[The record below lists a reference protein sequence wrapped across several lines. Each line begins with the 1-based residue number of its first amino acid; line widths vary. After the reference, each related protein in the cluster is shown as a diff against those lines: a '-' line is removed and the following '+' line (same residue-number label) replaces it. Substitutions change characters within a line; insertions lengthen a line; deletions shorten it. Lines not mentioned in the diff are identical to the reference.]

1 MRDRF
6 KNLISSAKPVVVDF
20 YTSWC
25 GPCKDMVPVL
35 QMVKDKMKN
44 NVRIVKVDVDKNPFI
59 ATRYNVRT
67 VPTITIF
74 KDGEPVWSV
83 AGVTGAEELIE
94 VLENVAELK

>member
-6 KNLISSAKPVVVDF
+6 IHLISSAKPVVVDF
-20 YTSWC
+20 YTNWC

-35 QMVKDKMKN
+35 QMVKDKMKD

-67 VPTITIF
+67 VPAITIF
-74 KDGEPVWSV
+74 KDGEPVWSFS
-83 AGVTGAEELIE
+83 GVTGPEELIE
-94 VLENVAELK
+94 VLQSVAEPK